1 MTCQNC
7 NNCTAKHTSAPAPE
21 PDQIVVCPQSCVCKP
36 GNCKHKLPHKYSEGC
51 NEGSDTK
58 CDVCSDCSS
67 PHTPAP
73 GKPRPPCEECVYQ
86 ARSVEHDAQVAKAE
100 REQIIKELE
109 SWNPFQRTFGNVLE
123 ALRQPDPQQTTCHP
137 RYGRNTRT
145 GLEKTDNETRR
156 SNEQLSGI
164 GKDCS

>member
-1 MTCQNC
+1 MSFGEEDPDDGLSFTERLERWRAA
-7 NNCTAKHTSAPAPE
+7 THTSTPAPE
-21 PDQIVVCPQSCVCKP
+21 HKKSDKKMNACQICRDK
-36 GNCKHKLPHKYSEGC
+36 KYCG
-51 NEGSDTK
+51 DWLK
-58 CDVCSDCSS
+58 
-67 PHTPAP
+67 
-73 GKPRPPCEECVYQ
+73 Q
-86 ARSVEHDAQVAKAE
+86 HDAQVAKAE

>member
-1 MTCQNC
+1 VIRGFMIRAGYPEEQINAFEGQI
-7 NNCTAKHTSAPAPE
+7 TAKLGEGHDTHTSAPAPE

-123 ALRQPDPQQTTCHP
+123 ALRQPEPQQE
-137 RYGRNTRT
+137 GRR
-145 GLEKTDNETRR
+145 
-156 SNEQLSGI
+156 
-164 GKDCS
+164 